1 MKLLP
6 FLSIIF
12 TAFLVFDAHS
22 QNMECLELRDKDI
35 SEIPSLMKKD
45 ADAVTLLIEEWKNTC
60 FENEELFRLRI
71 VHKVANERF
80 NEAS

>member
-1 MKLLP
+1 L
-6 FLSIIF
+6 I
-12 TAFLVFDAHS
+12 
-22 QNMECLELRDKDI
+22 
-35 SEIPSLMKKD
+35 KKD